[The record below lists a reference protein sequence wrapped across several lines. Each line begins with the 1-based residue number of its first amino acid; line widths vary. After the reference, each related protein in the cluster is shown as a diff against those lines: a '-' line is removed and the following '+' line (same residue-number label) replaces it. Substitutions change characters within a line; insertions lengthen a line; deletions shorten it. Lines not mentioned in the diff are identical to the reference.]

1 MCAMPLG
8 TILALRRLNPNWSIG
23 LKTFT
28 SSDLDLNVA
37 RARIALS
44 LLAMLTLYV
53 DPSLGGLFRLETYP
67 LITLLAHLAYS
78 LATFAAVRLHLR
90 IKRLAQVTTGLDLL
104 FATAVALLAEGSTSP
119 SYTFFIF
126 AIVAVAFRSGFEST
140 VSVTMCSVILYLTV
154 IGLVDGLHSP
164 YMMRPV
170 YLAIAGYLIGFFAQ
184 ERAKFEAR
192 VRELETRTE
201 RQTIARSLHD
211 GYVQALAGVN
221 LRLEACRALL
231 AGSRPAE
238 AAVELKELQ
247 VGVAREYDEVRAYL
261 RTLAEIDNKIAHAA
275 VGAGSETTFSVQL
288 SFAARGVVVE
298 QVFQI
303 VLEGMRNAWRHGQ
316 ARSVIADVR
325 EDNEFI
331 RIAIDD
337 DGIGFRQ
344 SDRPPWS
351 IASRVAESGGQLR
364 ITNHD
369 RRGAHLEVEMPN
381 N

>member
-1 MCAMPLG
+1 M
-8 TILALRRLNPNWSIG
+8 
-23 LKTFT
+23 KTFT